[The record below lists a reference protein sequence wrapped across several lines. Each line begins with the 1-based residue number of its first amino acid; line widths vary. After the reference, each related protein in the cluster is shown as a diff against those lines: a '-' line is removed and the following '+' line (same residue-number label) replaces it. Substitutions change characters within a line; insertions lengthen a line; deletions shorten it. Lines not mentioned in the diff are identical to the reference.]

1 MRPSL
6 KLCVLCPSLPCRS
19 GLISSILSFRQRFM
33 EEEAEPINWDTV

>member
-1 MRPSL
+1 MLR
-6 KLCVLCPSLPCRS
+6 RS